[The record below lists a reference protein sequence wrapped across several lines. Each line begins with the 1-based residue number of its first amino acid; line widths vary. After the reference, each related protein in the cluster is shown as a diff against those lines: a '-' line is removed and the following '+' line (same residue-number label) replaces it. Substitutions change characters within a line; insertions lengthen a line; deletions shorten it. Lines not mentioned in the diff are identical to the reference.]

1 MGINNFVVS
10 LDRATKRR
18 HDEPVFFICAT
29 GVHGTHPQTPF
40 MLLWDI
46 LFQCSCSYLRE
57 VSNDTNLEEHRDVD
71 SRLRPLYKK
80 NGALRN
86 WEFGAQCSIYLLNL
100 FTAIYSEFCI
110 KLHNIVILGK
120 TSKTH
125 NFQEYLY

>member
-80 NGALRN
+80 KWRITELGVWRTVRHLSF
-86 WEFGAQCSIYLLNL
+86 ELIYRNL
-100 FTAIYSEFCI
+100 FR
-110 KLHNIVILGK
+110 IL
-120 TSKTH
+120 
-125 NFQEYLY
+125 Y

>member
-80 NGALRN
+80 MAHYIIENLAHS
-86 WEFGAQCSIYLLNL
+86 AAYIYLSFELIYRNL
-100 FTAIYSEFCI
+100 FR
-110 KLHNIVILGK
+110 IL
-120 TSKTH
+120 
-125 NFQEYLY
+125 Y